1 MQPFPSALEEDI
13 ESLVASG
20 DALAHELRYEEALSR
35 YKEAWSLIPE
45 PKDEWEASRR
55 VLAAIGDTHFLTG
68 AFETAVEALSEA
80 LLCPGGLGDGFI
92 HLRIGQCEFE
102 LGDLDFAAEHLI
114 QAYEREGDDIFQ
126 DEDPKYIEFVLK
138 RTKALLP
145 EQW

>member
-1 MQPFPSALEEDI
+1 MQPFPSALQEDI

-45 PKDEWEASRR
+45 PKHEWEASRR

-80 LLCPGGLGDGFI
+80 LLCPGGLGDAFI

-138 RTKALLP
+138 RTKSLLP

>member
-45 PKDEWEASRR
+45 PKYEWEASRR

-80 LLCPGGLGDGFI
+80 LLCPGGLGDAFI

-126 DEDPKYIEFVLK
+126 DEDPKYVEFVLK
-138 RTKALLP
+138 RTKSLLP
-145 EQW
+145 DQW

>member
-45 PKDEWEASRR
+45 PKGEWEASRR

-80 LLCPGGLGDGFI
+80 FLCPGGLGDAFI

-102 LGDLDFAAEHLI
+102 LGDVDFAAEHLI

-126 DEDPKYIEFVLK
+126 DEDPKYVEFVLK
-138 RTKALLP
+138 RTKSLLP